1 MGPINNSR
9 STFETSRQN
18 MRLKHL
24 KKYIKTLEKAIAKHM
39 QVTDNTLA
47 TYM

>member
-1 MGPINNSR
+1 M
-9 STFETSRQN
+9 
-18 MRLKHL
+18 KHL
-24 KKYIKTLEKAIAKHM
+24 KYASEILIKKYIKTLEKVIAKHM

>member
-1 MGPINNSR
+1 
-9 STFETSRQN
+9 

-24 KKYIKTLEKAIAKHM
+24 QKKYIKTLEKVIAKHM
-39 QVTDNTLA
+39 QVTGNKLA